1 MIVQT
6 LRRIFQEMVEKSSGV
21 ISEALQLNG
30 KTEQRNVCSLCNG
43 NLVYCD
49 DFDTYYCPQCNRWT
63 EPTCH
68 DPHCTYCR
76 NRPETPLCRERNEK

>member
-1 MIVQT
+1 MK
-6 LRRIFQEMVEKSSGV
+6 LSEKRGKRIIDDLEIDGQIEKG
-21 ISEALQLNG
+21 NF
-30 KTEQRNVCSLCNG
+30 CSLCNG
-43 NLVYCD
+43 NLFYCD

-76 NRPETPLCRERNEK
+76 NRPERPLCRERNEK